1 MSLLNNMSLLLGFF
15 TIYLVA
21 SFNFAYLIAHI
32 KKVDISTEGS
42 GNPGSAN
49 VLRVLGKKA
58 AFFVLLGD
66 ILKGFMAPYILLIVF
81 SSFDGLDQLYLITRA
96 GFFAILGHCFPIYYQ
111 FKGGKG
117 VASFIG
123 LIIFLFS
130 HLVPSGLSI
139 YWFLFLGA
147 LYFIVFKA
155 SKISALASLSVVC
168 VSSFIFYEP
177 LSMDLPRDIMN
188 PYFHF
193 LIIIFLIT
201 WKHKDNLNRI
211 IKGDENKF

>member
-1 MSLLNNMSLLLGFF
+1 MSLLLGFF
-15 TIYLVA
+15 IVYLLA
-21 SFNFAYLIAHI
+21 SFNFAYLVARLM
-32 KKVDISTEGS
+32 KVDISTEGS

-58 AFFVLLGD
+58 AIFVLLGD
-66 ILKGFMAPYILLIVF
+66 ILKGFMAPYILVIIF
-81 SSFDGLDQLYLITRA
+81 SSFEGSDQLYLIIRA

-130 HLVPSGLSI
+130 YFIPSGLSI
-139 YWFLFLGA
+139 YWVLFLGG
-147 LYFIVFKA
+147 LYFSVFKA
-155 SKISALASLSVVC
+155 FKIAALASLSIVWG
-168 VSSFIFYEP
+168 SSFIFYVP
-177 LSMDLPRDIMN
+177 LTAGLPNEIYRN
-188 PYFHF
+188 PFIHF

-201 WKHKDNLNRI
+201 WKHKDNFNRI
-211 IKGDENKF
+211 VKGDENKF

>member
-21 SFNFAYLIAHI
+21 SFNFAYLIARI

-139 YWFLFLGA
+139 YWLLFLGA
-147 LYFIVFKA
+147 LYF
-155 SKISALASLSVVC
+155 LSL
-168 VSSFIFYEP
+168 IH
-177 LSMDLPRDIMN
+177 I
-188 PYFHF
+188 
-193 LIIIFLIT
+193 
-201 WKHKDNLNRI
+201 
-211 IKGDENKF
+211 

>member
-1 MSLLNNMSLLLGFF
+1 MSLLLGFF
-15 TIYLVA
+15 VVYLIS
-21 SFNFAYLIAHI
+21 SFNFAYLVARLM
-32 KKVDISTEGS
+32 KVDISTEGS

-58 AFFVLLGD
+58 AVFVLLGD
-66 ILKGFMAPYILLIVF
+66 ILKGFMAPYILLIIY
-81 SSFDGLDQLYLITRA
+81 SSFEGSDQLYLIIRA

-130 HLVPSGLSI
+130 FFIPIGLSI
-139 YWFLFLGA
+139 YWVLFLAG

-155 SKISALASLSVVC
+155 SKIAALGSLSVVWG
-168 VSSFIFYEP
+168 SSFIFYAP
-177 LSMDLPRDIMN
+177 LTQVLPSEIYRN
-188 PYFHF
+188 PFIHF

-201 WKHKDNLNRI
+201 WKHKDNFNRI